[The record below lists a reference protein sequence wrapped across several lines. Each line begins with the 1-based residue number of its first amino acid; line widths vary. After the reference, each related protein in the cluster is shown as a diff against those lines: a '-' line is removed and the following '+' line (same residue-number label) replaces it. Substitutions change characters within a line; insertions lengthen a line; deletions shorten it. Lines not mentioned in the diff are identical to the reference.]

1 VHIFDLAFFH
11 FSFSDSKLLREHDV
25 ISESFISDWLSNL
38 ITFKFIFL
46 FGKNIVLHEFVPVL
60 FSFVEQ
66 NGVSKMKKRNIV
78 VMEIVMHD
86 TIINDKLLGE
96 LAIRSVVI
104 ELQGFDEFVLTVSV
118 PLESFDDWK
127 ASLVGL

>member
-1 VHIFDLAFFH
+1 
-11 FSFSDSKLLREHDV
+11 
-25 ISESFISDWLSNL
+25 
-38 ITFKFIFL
+38 
-46 FGKNIVLHEFVPVL
+46 
-60 FSFVEQ
+60 
-66 NGVSKMKKRNIV
+66 MKKRNIV